1 MQAAG
6 FKDFERGERGS
17 TAAHLGV
24 LEYKIKQDKERLA
37 GLAGDVADK
46 EEQAAA
52 LDKTLKQKGKQ
63 LAGLDKQLT
72 VTEKASAMYSELE
85 RMGKKNLWGHMELL
99 PEEFKKLLTL
109 AKSGLASQ
117 GKVLELQRQLT
128 EAVKGLEI
136 YRTRWQD
143 LKGRTKDY
151 MELERLHPEQ
161 TRKALE
167 SLKRLEKETS
177 APAPTL
183 KRKQQQER

>member
-6 FKDFERGERGS
+6 FRDFERGERGS
-17 TAAHLGV
+17 TAEHLGV
-24 LEYKIKQDKERLA
+24 LEYKIKQDRERLA
-37 GLAGDVADK
+37 GLVGDVADK
-46 EEQAAA
+46 EKQAAA
-52 LDKTLKQKGKQ
+52 LDKSLKQKGKQ

-72 VTEKASAMYSELE
+72 VTEKASAMYSEQE
-85 RMGKKNLWGHMELL
+85 SMGKKNLWGRMELL

-117 GKVLELQRQLT
+117 GKVVELQRQLT

-143 LKGRTKDY
+143 LKSRTKDY

-161 TRKALE
+161 TRKMLE
-167 SLKRLEKETS
+167 IMKYMEPENS
-177 APAPTL
+177 APAPAP
-183 KRKQQQER
+183 KRKRQQER

>member
-1 MQAAG
+1 M
-6 FKDFERGERGS
+6 S
-17 TAAHLGV
+17 IL
-24 LEYKIKQDKERLA
+24 ERLYDGKVYPCEEILPQNYA
-37 GLAGDVADK
+37 EYRAISGQVGNDYEYFLKELSPEQLKRFEEMDK
-46 EEQAAA
+46 
-52 LDKTLKQKGKQ
+52 G
-63 LAGLDKQLT
+63 
-72 VTEKASAMYSELE
+72 MYSELE

-143 LKGRTKDY
+143 LKDRTKDY

-167 SLKRLEKETS
+167 SLKPETS
-177 APAPTL
+177 APTQSP
-183 KRKQQQER
+183 KRKRQQER

>member
-1 MQAAG
+1 
-6 FKDFERGERGS
+6 
-17 TAAHLGV
+17 
-24 LEYKIKQDKERLA
+24 
-37 GLAGDVADK
+37 
-46 EEQAAA
+46 
-52 LDKTLKQKGKQ
+52 
-63 LAGLDKQLT
+63 
-72 VTEKASAMYSELE
+72 
-85 RMGKKNLWGHMELL
+85 MELI
-99 PEEFKKLLTL
+99 PEELKKRLTL

-117 GKVLELQRQLT
+117 GKRLELQRQLT

-136 YRTRWQD
+136 YRTRWQA

-183 KRKQQQER
+183 KRKRQQER